1 MDSMA
6 QRISPSQ
13 ALAPASPTSLSTW
26 QQGDEGVVAEIPGSS
41 RLLARL
47 RELGVVPGVRI
58 RVLRTG
64 TSLVIQV
71 AEGRLCLRRQD
82 AAPILVSA
90 RPRSYPATGL

>member
-1 MDSMA
+1 MDATTPLILST
-6 QRISPSQ
+6 
-13 ALAPASPTSLSTW
+13 LAPTSGAPASLSTW
-26 QQGDEGVVAEIPGSS
+26 QRGDEGVVTAIPGTS

-47 RELGVVPGVRI
+47 RELGVVPGVKI

-82 AAPILVSA
+82 AIPILVA
-90 RPRSYPATGL
+90 ATHPS